1 MIVAAKAEITADV
14 AALPVAGQF
23 PSGCLGSAR
32 RVELTVPRAVRQNR
46 WRRVSPGVAWAPL
59 LEALTRR

>member
-32 RVELTVPRAVRQNR
+32 RVELTVP
-46 WRRVSPGVAWAPL
+46 SSTL
-59 LEALTRR
+59 LGRGEGGGEPAES